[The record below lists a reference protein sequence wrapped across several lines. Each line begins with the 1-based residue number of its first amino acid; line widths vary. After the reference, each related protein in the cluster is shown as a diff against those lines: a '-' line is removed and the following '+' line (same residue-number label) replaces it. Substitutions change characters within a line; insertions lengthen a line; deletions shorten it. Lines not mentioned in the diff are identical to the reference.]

1 MKNSNRTTFID
12 KTIAN
17 LWRAWDELSSSTIKY
32 ISGKP
37 RPDLPQDDLDKVM
50 VEVNNCIKGKSDEAS
65 LRARAAEIGKIY
77 LELNQDG
84 RSKFLRALA
93 TSFDVDREVVD
104 ERIQNVLTAGGNI
117 ELRLQAEQKLKM
129 SLQPP
134 WRSLLGRFTTLP
146 DGVKFLVDMRTE
158 MLALV
163 KDYPEIGNLSDDLR
177 SMLSAWFDIG
187 LLELTR
193 IEWTSPAILLEKLI
207 AYESVHA
214 IRSWAD
220 LKNRLGPDRRCFG
233 FFHPNMPSE
242 PLIFVQVALV
252 QGISDNIDRLLD
264 ESKSSSDQRNADTA
278 IFYSISNAQRG
289 LDGISFGN
297 FLIKMVVEKLSLESA
312 NLKTFATLSPIP
324 GFANWLNEQLELSHK
339 DLLKPADRKNL
350 VKYTKQTVDASILK
364 DLIPKLDGI
373 GDNNHQQLF
382 KDLEAPLIRLA
393 AEYLCYAKNRRG
405 KAKDP
410 VAHFH
415 LSNGASVF
423 RLNWAAD
430 TSTKG
435 KRQSF
440 GIMVNYNYNLKE
452 IQSNSS
458 SYESAQSIATSTLIK
473 TILKK

>member
-1 MKNSNRTTFID
+1 
-12 KTIAN
+12 
-17 LWRAWDELSSSTIKY
+17 L
-32 ISGKP
+32 
-37 RPDLPQDDLDKVM
+37 
-50 VEVNNCIKGKSDEAS
+50 
-65 LRARAAEIGKIY
+65 KI
-77 LELNQDG
+77 
-84 RSKFLRALA
+84 
-93 TSFDVDREVVD
+93 V
-104 ERIQNVLTAGGNI
+104 
-117 ELRLQAEQKLKM
+117 
-129 SLQPP
+129 
-134 WRSLLGRFTTLP
+134 
-146 DGVKFLVDMRTE
+146 
-158 MLALV
+158 
-163 KDYPEIGNLSDDLR
+163 
-177 SMLSAWFDIG
+177 
-187 LLELTR
+187 
-193 IEWTSPAILLEKLI
+193 
-207 AYESVHA
+207 
-214 IRSWAD
+214 
-220 LKNRLGPDRRCFG
+220 
-233 FFHPNMPSE
+233 
-242 PLIFVQVALV
+242 
-252 QGISDNIDRLLD
+252 
-264 ESKSSSDQRNADTA
+264 

-430 TSTKG
+430 TSKKG

-458 SYESAQSIATSTLIK
+458 SYESAQNIACSSLIK